1 MFAAFESIL
10 KIIGRVFIWLFIIE
24 PWEMSIRVRL
34 GKRTDVMGPGFHLR
48 IPFIDTVYTQ
58 HIRVRAVGIA
68 SQTVST
74 SDGHTV
80 TFAGSL
86 RYKVGDILSM
96 YQNVHSPRD
105 TINQVVRGL
114 VTDYVVDNTLV
125 NCAPRKIT
133 DHVNENLKL
142 TEFGLEDYSFFLTD
156 FAKVK
161 TYRLINGDLDSYY
174 TEDSM
179 NMHATHGRDM
189 S

>member
-1 MFAAFESIL
+1 MFTAFENVL
-10 KIIGRVFIWLFIIE
+10 RLIGKFFVWLYIIE

-34 GKRTDVMGPGFHLR
+34 GRRTDVLGPGVHLR

-58 HIRVRAVGIA
+58 HVRMRAVGIA

-86 RYKVGDILSM
+86 RYKVGDILAM

-114 VTDYVVDNTLV
+114 VTDYVVDNALAD
-125 NCAPRKIT
+125 CGPRKIT
-133 DHVNENLKL
+133 DHVNSKL
-142 TEFGLEDYSFFLTD
+142 EMEQYGLEDTSFFLTD

-179 NMHATHGRDM
+179 NMRATHGRDM
-189 S
+189 D